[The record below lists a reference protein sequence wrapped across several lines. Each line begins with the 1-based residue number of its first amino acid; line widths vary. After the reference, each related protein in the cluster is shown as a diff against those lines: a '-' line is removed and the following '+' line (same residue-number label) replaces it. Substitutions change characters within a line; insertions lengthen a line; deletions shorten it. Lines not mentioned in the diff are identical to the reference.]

1 MRLFFILGVGKDG
14 GTIFQ
19 NRPLSAPRAIAVDNN
34 TVILQSTSAT
44 SVHQSKPSTVIVQAP
59 PSSSSLSQSTSG
71 TIQVTSVPTSTIHP
85 QIIGIVTSTTPS
97 IGNII
102 TTSNPIISSSS
113 NTVISRVYGT
123 DGSTQIITTAP
134 STMTHFL
141 PATSGTLPPGMVV
154 QQSPS
159 HQLPLTVVPSNMVLK
174 RPAGD
179 LTTNRPTTVM
189 IAVTSTANNN
199 SNPLGQSISM
209 SSESKKIKLET
220 PNIQI
225 VQTTVGSSTHPSSV
239 PSSTPSVPSSTT
251 GVATSTSNTL
261 AGQVSETSTL
271 QQSVPVSTS
280 VPSSAT
286 EPSIRNETQP
296 ELTTDTKAV
305 ESGQGDVK

>member
-1 MRLFFILGVGKDG
+1 M
-14 GTIFQ
+14 
-19 NRPLSAPRAIAVDNN
+19 DNN

-59 PSSSSLSQSTSG
+59 PSSSSLSHSTSG
-71 TIQVTSVPTSTIHP
+71 TIQVTSVPSSTIHP
-85 QIIGIVTSTTPS
+85 QIIGIVTSTTPGGTS

-102 TTSNPIISSSS
+102 TSNPISSS

-134 STMTHFL
+134 SAVSGATTMTHFIPV
-141 PATSGTLPPGMVV
+141 PATSAVTASLPGMVV

-159 HQLPLTVVPSNMVLK
+159 HQLPLTVVPSNMLLK

-179 LTTNRPTTVM
+179 PTSNRPTTVM

-209 SSESKKIKLET
+209 SSEPKKIKLET

-225 VQTTVGSSTHPSSV
+225 VQTTVGSSTHPS
-239 PSSTPSVPSSTT
+239 PSSTTGVAASSTT
-251 GVATSTSNTL
+251 GVATSSATGVAASTSNTL
-261 AGQVSETSTL
+261 SGHVSASTPQPSVSEASTL
-271 QQSVPVSTS
+271 EPSVPVSST
-280 VPSSAT
+280 VPSSGT
-286 EPSIRNETQP
+286 EPQP
-296 ELTTDTKAV
+296 ESTAGKGV
-305 ESGQGDVK
+305 ESGQDVK